1 MKGPLDANLARH
13 PIQVVARRTG
23 LSPDVLRAWERRYA
37 AVVPQRSP
45 TGRRLYS
52 DLNIER
58 LNALRRA
65 TEAGRSI
72 AQVAGLSAE
81 ALADLLEEDATA
93 AALVPRPSVRGEA
106 AGPAGQRS
114 WLDRLLTAVERLD
127 DAALREGLAA
137 AALELPQPALI
148 AKVIVPLMVTI
159 GDRWREGTLRVA
171 HEHLTTSVV
180 IAFLGEMTRRDTF
193 PGSPT
198 ILIATPAGQKH
209 QIGAMLAATT
219 ALAEGWNVLYIGAD
233 LPAEEIAAAAQQRD
247 VRAVG
252 LSVSYPADDPL
263 LPGEVAKL
271 RRLLPDRVSIFV
283 GGRAASGYRA
293 QLVELGAMIV
303 DDLPTFG
310 MALADLS
317 GAIAT

>member
-1 MKGPLDANLARH
+1 MKGPSDASSARH

-52 DLNIER
+52 DRDIER

-72 AQVAGLSAE
+72 AQVAGLSAD
-81 ALADLLEEDATA
+81 ALTELLEEDASA
-93 AALVPRPSVRGEA
+93 AVMAPRSSGRNESGWPSS
-106 AGPAGQRS
+106 QSS
-114 WLDRLLTAVERLD
+114 WLDRLLNAVERLD
-127 DAALREGLAA
+127 GAALREGLAA
-137 AALELPQPALI
+137 ATLELAQPALI
-148 AKVIVPLMVTI
+148 AKVIVPLMVTV
-159 GDRWREGTLRVA
+159 GDRWRAGTLRVA
-171 HEHLTTSVV
+171 HEHLATAAVV
-180 IAFLGEMTRRDTF
+180 AFLGEMSRRDTF

-209 QIGAMLAATT
+209 QIGAMLAAST
-219 ALAEGWNVLYIGAD
+219 ALAEGWNVLYLGSD
-233 LPAEEIAAAAQQRD
+233 LPVEEIAAAAQQRE

-252 LSVSYPADDPL
+252 ISLAYPTDDPL
-263 LPGEVAKL
+263 LPGEVSKL
-271 RRLLPDRVSIFV
+271 RRLLPANVSIIA
-283 GGRAASGYRA
+283 GGRAVAGYRD
-293 QLVELGAMIV
+293 QLLDVGVMIF

-317 GAIAT
+317 GAMTT